1 MMKQTN
7 AAAADADADAALL
20 ASVVIGHKELNFDFG
35 FG

>member
-7 AAAADADADAALL
+7 AAAADADAALL
-20 ASVVIGHKELNFDFG
+20 ASVMIGQKELNFDFG